1 MLGLRDLFPDERLF
15 AVEDVMPACKP
26 EPAAFAAVLK
36 RVGATAGQVLMVE
49 DSMKNIRAAK
59 AIGMHTVLVR
69 GKQGG
74 NDARKA
80 AAEATKPGDAP
91 QEEDPAID
99 VVVDSANELEAAL
112 PGLWQTPAV
121 WEVADEG

>member
-1 MLGLRDLFPDERLF
+1 MLL
-15 AVEDVMPACKP
+15 
-26 EPAAFAAVLK
+26 
-36 RVGATAGQVLMVE
+36 VE

-59 AIGMHTVLVR
+59 ALGMHTALVR

-74 NDARKA
+74 DDAHRA

-91 QEEDPAID
+91 QEGDPAID
-99 VVVDSANELEAAL
+99 VVVDSVNELEAAM

-121 WEVADEG
+121 WEVADER